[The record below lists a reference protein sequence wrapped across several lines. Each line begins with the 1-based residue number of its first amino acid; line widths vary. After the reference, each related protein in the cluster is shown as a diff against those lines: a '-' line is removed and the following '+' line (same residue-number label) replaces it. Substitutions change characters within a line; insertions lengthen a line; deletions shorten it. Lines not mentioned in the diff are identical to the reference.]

1 MACSLLDASLIHV
14 EGQFCLHPPSLLSLF
29 FYCIWSVCC
38 LLPPLLHKLFF
49 YSSLH
54 HLICFLFTLF
64 LTVFHW
70 VFTPSCFAPL
80 SGWLGWHKNKNEEEA
95 VQKHKPKVE
104 PATPLGIRYQS
115 WYLSTLIPCCLLWI
129 LAAWSL
135 FHHHHSQIK
144 PLSYRFGLP
153 DSRRHGE
160 SICLS
165 PCNTLAG
172 VTDDFGRVTL
182 LDLARGICIRMWK
195 GEVEQKRPYFLNSN
209 SNLEFY
215 NSRLNAEPC

>member
-1 MACSLLDASLIHV
+1 MKRRLFRNTSPRWSLQHHWGSGTNRDISVH
-14 EGQFCLHPPSLLSLF
+14 LSPVV
-29 FYCIWSVCC
+29 YYGSM
-38 LLPPLLHKLFF
+38 KLV
-49 YSSLH
+49 SSSSFSNQTS
-54 HLICFLFTLF
+54 FLF
-64 LTVFHW
+64 
-70 VFTPSCFAPL
+70 
-80 SGWLGWHKNKNEEEA
+80 
-95 VQKHKPKVE
+95 
-104 PATPLGIRYQS
+104 
-115 WYLSTLIPCCLLWI
+115 
-129 LAAWSL
+129 
-135 FHHHHSQIK
+135 
-144 PLSYRFGLP
+144 SYRFGLP

>member
-38 LLPPLLHKLFF
+38 LSPPLLHKLSF

-129 LAAWSL
+129 FAAWSL

-144 PLSYRFGLP
+144 PLSSFPTDLVSQTRGATASQSVCPPATHWLELQTTL
-153 DSRRHGE
+153 DE
-160 SICLS
+160 SHCWTWLGAFAFA
-165 PCNTLAG
+165 CG
-172 VTDDFGRVTL
+172 KVR
-182 LDLARGICIRMWK
+182 
-195 GEVEQKRPYFLNSN
+195 
-209 SNLEFY
+209 
-215 NSRLNAEPC
+215 